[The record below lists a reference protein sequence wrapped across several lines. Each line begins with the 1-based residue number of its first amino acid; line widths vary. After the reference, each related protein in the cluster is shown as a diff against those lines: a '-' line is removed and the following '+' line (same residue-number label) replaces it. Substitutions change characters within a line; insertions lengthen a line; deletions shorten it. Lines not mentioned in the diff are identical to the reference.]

1 MSRRRIRLLCWDSSR
16 YGLTAPYMRS
26 RTRKLIVLLVVLL
39 VIAAIGFAIY
49 LRKRAAPE
57 PARLLPD
64 SDVVFYANLRNVRRL
79 ISFGDKPVK
88 QDEPEYQEFVRETGF
103 QFERDLEEAAFAVH
117 RVVILPKKKG
127 EAPTTEARY
136 SEVLVGKFDSQ
147 KLTAYLH
154 KISKAEERYRE
165 TEIFAIPIEDRTVR
179 VAILSVDSVAA
190 SNVDDPKVIHGIVD
204 RARAAAMPFQGPA
217 VLSDNYRK
225 VPIGSLVWAIARV
238 PALTGTIGEMQVGSL
253 SLPGGI
259 DIQVVP
265 PRSTVVASARYLGSI
280 HARADVYTP
289 TDADAKKLAEQAS
302 TVLNLFR
309 SAEVNSQN
317 GATDPDIKAAFD
329 SLKTEQEGARA
340 TLSATIPVGFFKKF
354 LSEPP
359 DVTGSEESQAKPTA
373 PAEPA
378 KQQTNKLPAK
388 KKK

>member
-1 MSRRRIRLLCWDSSR
+1 
-16 YGLTAPYMRS
+16 MRS

-117 RVVILPKKKG
+117 RVVIPPKKKG

-238 PALTGTIGEMQVGSL
+238 PVLTGTIGEMQVGSL

-259 DIQVVP
+259 DIQVGP

-329 SLKTEQEGARA
+329 SLKAEQEGARA